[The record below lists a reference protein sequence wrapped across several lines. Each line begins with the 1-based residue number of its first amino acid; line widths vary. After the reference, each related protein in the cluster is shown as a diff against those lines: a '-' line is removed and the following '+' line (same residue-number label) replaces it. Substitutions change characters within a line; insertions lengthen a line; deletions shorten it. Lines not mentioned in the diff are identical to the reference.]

1 MGLRKCDRGPDV
13 RLLQETLTQNGFTVK
28 PTGFFDD
35 QTDQAV
41 RAYQTRMGLL
51 PDGIA
56 GPLTRNSL
64 GIDGKGP
71 CRVMRPKNE
80 LEFLRSYQR
89 NSLDLLRRTG
99 VSPDPI
105 RANPMQSMPS
115 RSPHGLCISEKGL
128 RFIYTHEAL
137 KDLSNYLHWPTG
149 ASGVTLGPGYDMKER
164 SKNSIKNNL
173 KAIGVAPSVADEV
186 AEAAGLEGSEAKS
199 FVKKHS
205 DLVNLSPQQEMQLLN
220 LIAPDYEAIVKRNIH
235 VDLKQ
240 HEYDALVCFV
250 YNPGDTFKPIAR
262 LINQGHVAD
271 AMRIIKGRVLS
282 KGEILQTLVN
292 RRRDEIA
299 LYLNLLQK
307 SMQQVEYICKSA

>member
-13 RLLQETLTQNGFTVK
+13 RWLQEALTQNGFLVK

-56 GPLTRNSL
+56 GPLTRGSL

-71 CRVMRPKNE
+71 CRVQRPKNE
-80 LEFLRSYQR
+80 LELLRSYQR

-105 RANPMQSMPS
+105 RAMNPLPSMPS

-128 RFIYTHEAL
+128 RFIYTHETLPSRPEA
-137 KDLSNYLHWPTG
+137 SQRLHWPKG
-149 ASGVTLGPGYDMKER
+149 ASGVTLGPGYDMKLR
-164 SKNSIKNNL
+164 SHKSIVHDL
-173 KAIGVAPSVADEV
+173 AAIGLDAAIAEKVANASGLSGQNALDFADENKK
-186 AEAAGLEGSEAKS
+186 L
-199 FVKKHS
+199 VK
-205 DLVNLSPQQEMQLLN
+205 LTIQQEIQLLK
-220 LIAPDYEAIVKRNIH
+220 LIAPSYEAEVRKNIH

-240 HEYDALVCFV
+240 HEYDALVSFA
-250 YNPGDTFKPIAR
+250 YNPGYNFKGVTN
-262 LINQGHVAD
+262 LINHGQVAE
-271 AMRIIKGRVLS
+271 AIIEIKKRIKSGGKVDPS
-282 KGEILQTLVN
+282 LVV
-292 RRRDEIA
+292 RRDAETR
-299 LYLNLLQK
+299 LFVKN
-307 SMQQVEYICKSA
+307 EYGKLRS